1 MITKSYLVEKDIK
14 LLTRFNSILFYGEN
28 IGLKKEFKKKIKN
41 LYEKSLILNYIQD
54 EVLNTEILPNE
65 IGNISLFED
74 KKIIFI
80 ENVNDKIYPLFE
92 DVVKNI
98 GNNKIIFFADILDK
112 KSKLRNRFEKSKEF
126 NSVACY
132 ADNDISI
139 RKIILDRLSNFKG
152 LTSQNINLIL
162 ENSNLDRARV
172 QNELDKIISCFQ
184 DKIIDNEKLEM
195 LLDAKIND
203 DFSKLKD
210 EALVGNKN
218 NTNRLLSDT
227 RLDTEKNVL
236 YLNII
241 NQRLN
246 KLHEVSSLLKETNLE
261 TALNTIKPPIFWK
274 DKPKFIEQSKRWN
287 SYKINTALNKTYN
300 LEIKIKSSAETNKN
314 ILIKKLLVELCE
326 IANS

>member
-92 DVVKNI
+92 GVVKNI

-227 RLDTEKNVL
+227 RLDAEKNVL

-246 KLHEVSSLLKETNLE
+246 KLHEVSSLSKETNLE

-287 SYKINTALNKTYN
+287 SYKITTALNKTYN

>member
-92 DVVKNI
+92 DVIKNI

-112 KSKLRNRFEKSKEF
+112 KSKLRNKFEKSKEF
-126 NSVACY
+126 NSIACY

-227 RLDTEKNVL
+227 RLDAEKNVL

-246 KLHEVSSLLKETNLE
+246 KLHEVSSLSKETNLE

-274 DKPKFIEQSKRWN
+274 DKTKFIEQSKRWN
-287 SYKINTALNKTYN
+287 SYKITTALNKTYN

>member
-92 DVVKNI
+92 GVVKNI

-246 KLHEVSSLLKETNLE
+246 KLHEVSSLSKETNLE

-287 SYKINTALNKTYN
+287 SYKITTALNKTYN